1 MVAGEDGSPVSSPE
15 EWPKG
20 TTGRTA
26 RGLMTDR
33 NFGPFFFANLASNSG
48 TWFQNIAA
56 ILLIYDLTGSST
68 LVGLVSALQFGFA
81 LVLSVWAGMWADR
94 YDRKRLIIS
103 GQSLG
108 LVAALALAYHSAR
121 GIGVSLLLGF
131 IALAGIGHAVTSPAL
146 QAAITQLVP
155 PADVGQAVALNSVTY
170 NLARAVGPALG
181 AVVYVRFGPTI
192 CFAVN
197 ATTYLGL
204 IIVLAVIHLRAVRRD
219 STEDRSLLA
228 GVRHVRRS
236 PTLIGCLVG
245 VGALGFAMDP
255 VNTLTPAMVS
265 LFGREEQLVGLMVG
279 SFGAG
284 AVVSAVFVRR
294 LRAGSRRGQTGMR
307 ALILLGGMMGLYSVS
322 PTPGFAFVA
331 LFIGGAAFLLG
342 VSDFTAVIHE
352 LLDDGIRGR
361 VMALWG
367 MAFLGVRPIAAI
379 VHGGIGDLVGPR
391 LGVAFA
397 VLVAAAAATVVS
409 RTVAVGG
416 MGIATR

>member
-1 MVAGEDGSPVSSPE
+1 MDGSWHE
-15 EWPKG
+15 A
-20 TTGRTA
+20 TTGRSTFQ
-26 RGLMTDR
+26 LMTDR

-94 YDRKRLIIS
+94 HDRKRLIIS

-108 LVAALALAYHSAR
+108 LFAALALMYLSSR
-121 GIGVSLLLGF
+121 GIEVWQILGF

-146 QAAITQLVP
+146 QASITQLVP

-170 NLARAVGPALG
+170 NLARAIGPALG
-181 AVVYVRFGPTI
+181 AIVYVRFGPVVS
-192 CFAVN
+192 FRVN
-197 ATTYLGL
+197 ATTYASL
-204 IIVLAVIHLRAVRRD
+204 IVALTIIRLRTVQRD
-219 STEDRSLLA
+219 DAADRSLLA
-228 GVRHVRRS
+228 GVRHVLRHR
-236 PTLIGCLVG
+236 TLIGCLIG

-265 LFGREEQLVGLMVG
+265 LFGREEQLVGFMVG
-279 SFGAG
+279 TFGAG
-284 AVVSAVFVRR
+284 AVVSAVLVRR
-294 LRAGSRRGQTGMR
+294 LRASSGRGQTGMR
-307 ALILLGGMMGLYSVS
+307 SLILLGAMMGLYAIS
-322 PTPGFAFVA
+322 PNPEVAFVA

-342 VSDFTAVIHE
+342 VSDFTALMHE
-352 LLDDGIRGR
+352 LLDDSIRGR

-379 VHGGIGDLVGPR
+379 VHGAIGDLMGPR
-391 LGVAFA
+391 PGIGFA
-397 VLVAAAAATVVS
+397 VVVAASAAVAVQ
-409 RTVAVGG
+409 RTVAGPRD
-416 MGIATR
+416 ARR